1 MNDIIYFDS
10 SATTRPYPEVLK
22 TFDKVSFDDWGNPSS
37 NHALGNHASTVL
49 EKARKQIAK
58 YLSVFPEE
66 VIFTS
71 GASEGNNLAIKG
83 VAYHNKGWAKKI
95 ITTKA
100 EHPSVLNVFRK
111 MEEEGFTVIY
121 LDYDKDGNLDLDQLK
136 RNLDDRTSLVSI
148 MAVNNEV
155 GYVFN
160 IKEAYEITKT
170 HSKAVFHVDATQAI
184 TKMEVDPEYYD
195 LMTFSGHK
203 IGGLKGSGVL
213 VKKKDIMLDEQI
225 IGGSQEENLRAGTSA
240 VGLDASLATA
250 IRISFSSMEER
261 RKKAKELNDYLRKR
275 LSEIDEVKI
284 ITPENN
290 STPFILNFAL
300 MEHKG
305 SVVSEALSNAGIYV
319 STKSACSSKEAGY
332 SYVIKDAG
340 YSLIE
345 ASNSIRLSF
354 SGTETLDQADIFI
367 QKLKEI
373 LSQLKIKEI

>member
-160 IKEAYEITKT
+160 IKEAYEITKLIRKP
-170 HSKAVFHVDATQAI
+170 SF
-184 TKMEVDPEYYD
+184 MS
-195 LMTFSGHK
+195 MR
-203 IGGLKGSGVL
+203 
-213 VKKKDIMLDEQI
+213 
-225 IGGSQEENLRAGTSA
+225 LR
-240 VGLDASLATA
+240 
-250 IRISFSSMEER
+250 
-261 RKKAKELNDYLRKR
+261 
-275 LSEIDEVKI
+275 
-284 ITPENN
+284 
-290 STPFILNFAL
+290 
-300 MEHKG
+300 
-305 SVVSEALSNAGIYV
+305 
-319 STKSACSSKEAGY
+319 
-332 SYVIKDAG
+332 
-340 YSLIE
+340 
-345 ASNSIRLSF
+345 
-354 SGTETLDQADIFI
+354 Q
-367 QKLKEI
+367 
-373 LSQLKIKEI
+373 